1 MARKAKGSGF
11 KMRSTNKTS
20 FKDMGSSP
28 VKYTNPATDEPLNPY
43 FTQSLGG
50 PGVDDDDNIFIKH
63 YLKTKED
70 VEAGTKI
77 DPDIEIEKNVPKV
90 EKVEAVKP
98 NKTKFQE
105 KWEKKHG
112 TGDYAR
118 GGSKERERIQT
129 GESEWQYKN
138 RIKKMNRGLEDLR
151 GTTDDDSVD
160 LTVKT
165 GGAPVETGSG
175 GATYAKV
182 DKPTKFSPSGTEAR
196 KKEYDAKGWKYDDT
210 IKGYNRDGTEKKK
223 KGKFRVQL
231 MVGDDDLGGEVL
243 KKMVGLGDIDKT
255 KQGTELYIYHSPD
268 FETQEEADAYLAKAK
283 QSGFENAFI
292 PKKSPAEKRSGF
304 KMKSSP
310 AKIYSKPKGKRTEY

>member
-11 KMRSTNKTS
+11 KLRSTNKSS

-28 VKYTNPATDEPLNPY
+28 AKYTNLATGEDLNPWAPDVV
-43 FTQSLGG
+43 TSLGG
-50 PGVDDDDNIFIKH
+50 AGVSDDVLKKILEGKTKKEDENVET
-63 YLKTKED
+63 KTKEN
-70 VEAGTKI
+70 VSNAGKI
-77 DPDIEIEKNVPKV
+77 ES
-90 EKVEAVKP
+90 VKP

-118 GGSKERERIQT
+118 GGGKFRERMQT